1 MEDSDFRLQ
10 LAGYGLATWQ
20 IHYYMPDH
28 PSLLQNSSCSATT
41 SHPGSRN

>member
-28 PSLLQNSSCSATT
+28 PSLLKEFVLQ
-41 SHPGSRN
+41 R